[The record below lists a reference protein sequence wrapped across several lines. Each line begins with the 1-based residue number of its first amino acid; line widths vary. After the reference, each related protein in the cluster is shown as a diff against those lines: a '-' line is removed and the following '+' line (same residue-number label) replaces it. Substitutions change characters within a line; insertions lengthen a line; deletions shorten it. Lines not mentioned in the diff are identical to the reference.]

1 MFRNK
6 IIVAGSGGQGA
17 LRVGQMIAYAAL
29 NEDLEATWLP
39 SYGAEMRGG
48 TANCCVV
55 ISSEPI
61 ICPIVLEPT
70 ELIAMNL
77 PSLLK
82 FEPTVVPNGT
92 VFVNSSIIQE
102 KVQRTDL
109 RAIYVPCLEIALNS
123 SMIDLEPTCQC
134 GQLKKVPFNEI
145 AQELGNLKVANM
157 VMLGAYIEAMGNLGT
172 ETIKEMLVHMFT
184 GPKAKLVD
192 LNIEALRRGA
202 ACVR

>member
-1 MFRNK
+1 MTNE
-6 IIVAGSGGQGA
+6 IMIAGFGGQGVMA
-17 LRVGQMIAYAAL
+17 IGKTLA
-29 NEDLEATWLP
+29 EAGMKEGKDVSWLP
-39 SYGAEMRGG
+39 SYGPEMRGG

-55 ISSEPI
+55 ISEDEI

-82 FEPTVVPNGT
+82 FEPTVKAGGT
-92 VFVNSSIIQE
+92 IFVNSSIISE
-102 KVQRTDL
+102 KITRQDV
-109 RAIYVPCLEIALNS
+109 RAVYVPCLDIAN
-123 SMIDLEPTCQC
+123 
-134 GQLKKVPFNEI
+134 
-145 AQELGNLKVANM
+145 ELGNAKVANM

-172 ETIKEMLVHMFT
+172 ATIKEMLVHMFT

-202 ACVR
+202 ACVK

>member
-1 MFRNK
+1 MTNE
-6 IIVAGSGGQGA
+6 IMIAGFGGQGVMA
-17 LRVGQMIAYAAL
+17 IGKTL
-29 NEDLEATWLP
+29 
-39 SYGAEMRGG
+39 AEGG
-48 TANCCVV
+48 WKEGRTYPGCPPTVRKCGRHRQRCVV

-109 RAIYVPCLEIALNS
+109 RAIYVPCLEIA
-123 SMIDLEPTCQC
+123 
-134 GQLKKVPFNEI
+134 
-145 AQELGNLKVANM
+145 QELGNLKVANM

>member
-1 MFRNK
+1 MTNE
-6 IIVAGSGGQGA
+6 IMIAGFGGQGVMA
-17 LRVGQMIAYAAL
+17 IGKTLA
-29 NEDLEATWLP
+29 EAGMKEGKDVSWLP
-39 SYGAEMRGG
+39 SYGPEMRGG

-109 RAIYVPCLEIALNS
+109 RAIYVPCLEIA
-123 SMIDLEPTCQC
+123 
-134 GQLKKVPFNEI
+134 
-145 AQELGNLKVANM
+145 QELGNLKVANM
-157 VMLGAYIEAMGNLGT
+157 VMLGAIQAATEVVTDDNLVQTLRDWLGEKKAHLLEINLKAIEAGR
-172 ETIKEMLVHMFT
+172 
-184 GPKAKLVD
+184 A
-192 LNIEALRRGA
+192 RG
-202 ACVR
+202 